1 MPFNAASPQ
10 CLNHPLGVAAYIGAT
25 IALIQKFN
33 QNNKLS
39 TIGRS
44 DRGAGG
50 ITGMSSAFDEIDYD
64 YATTIADRAN
74 RFMSQHRVPP
84 TPDNFSVWFYYAM
97 GGSLPLKKA
106 VDILIANKRNFDP
119 VVSRDL
125 YVTYVNPQSNLG
137 ASEGFPERLHGVI
150 ASAQDFLATA
160 ISDNRSQMMNLGEVT
175 SECQSAAD
183 PRPIIEKLVKELSN
197 ATTRSSALEA
207 NFLKTTKDLDQ
218 IKDSLKL
225 AEQHSNTD
233 ALTGLANRRSL
244 EAFLRTAQITA
255 METGTPLSVLM
266 IDIDHFKKFND
277 SYGHQVG
284 DQVLRLVAKVL
295 QEGVRDCDLA
305 VRFGGEELLAVLPGA
320 PLDDCLETA
329 ERIRHRISE
338 ARLTRRATGEE
349 ISSVT
354 VSIGVAQFRMAE
366 SADGMI
372 ERCDRA
378 LYQAKRA
385 GRNCTVGEAPADE
398 EIAA

>member
-1 MPFNAASPQ
+1 MN
-10 CLNHPLGVAAYIGAT
+10 
-25 IALIQKFN
+25 
-33 QNNKLS
+33 
-39 TIGRS
+39 
-44 DRGAGG
+44 
-50 ITGMSSAFDEIDYD
+50 SSFDEIDFD
-64 YATTIADRAN
+64 YATSTADRAN
-74 RFMSQHRVPP
+74 RLMTQHGVPP
-84 TPDNFSVWFYYAM
+84 TPDNFSVWFYYVM
-97 GGSLPLKKA
+97 GGSLTLKKTID
-106 VDILIANKRNFDP
+106 VLIANKRKFDS

-125 YVTYVNPQSNLG
+125 YVTYVNPHSSTSG
-137 ASEGFPERLHGVI
+137 DFPEQLRGVI

-160 ISDNRSQMMNLGEVT
+160 ISDNRTQMENLGEVK
-175 SECQSAAD
+175 SECHSAVD
-183 PRPIIEKLVKELSN
+183 PRSIIEKLVKELSN
-197 ATTRSSALEA
+197 ATSRSSALEA
-207 NFLKTTKDLDQ
+207 NFLQTTKDLDQ
-218 IKDSLKL
+218 IKDSLKQ
-225 AEQHSNTD
+225 AEEHSNTD

-244 EAFLRTAQITA
+244 EAFLRATQITA
-255 METGTPLSVLM
+255 MEAGTPLSVLM

-295 QEGVRDCDLA
+295 QECVRDCDLA
-305 VRFGGEELLAVLPGA
+305 ARYGGEELMAVLPGA
-320 PLDDCLETA
+320 TLDDCVEAA
-329 ERIRHRISE
+329 ERIRQRISE

-385 GRNCTVGEAPADE
+385 GRNCTVRETPADE